1 MTVLPLFAGARG
13 FMVGLL
19 YGDIITL
26 KAIMTACLL
35 IVHMRKAVT
44 LLTAG
49 KERFMKKNIICVALI
64 ALSSATFALTPEEKA
79 EAEKENMKMLAQMG
93 LPLPGSGIK
102 VVPRSMLG
110 LTPEEITLGD
120 KEMAEF
126 KEKGFVNKYINRPRE
141 LLAIT
146 PTKVKREIK
155 ESVSKE
161 NDSYTGL
168 SANVNQMKLAFTFP
182 GLNKNKSLKTFSDD
196 INVIA
201 AAPKGGFHQKLG
213 GWSGASQ
220 FFTHKDIGA
229 CSYSVMNVKASNTA
243 AQLAQEDVTYTIN
256 NKATILMPVEG
267 SDNSGY
273 LYYVKWYD
281 KHNFHELECANM
293 KYSADIN
300 NAVIE
305 LAKKIDS

>member
-1 MTVLPLFAGARG
+1 
-13 FMVGLL
+13 
-19 YGDIITL
+19 
-26 KAIMTACLL
+26 MTARLL
-35 IVHMRKAVT
+35 IAHMRKAVA
-44 LLTAG
+44 LLTVG
-49 KERFMKKNIICVALI
+49 KEKFMKKNIICVALI

-110 LTPEEITLGD
+110 LTPEEIAQGD

-126 KEKGFVNKYINRPRE
+126 KDKGFVNKYINRPRE

-146 PTKVKREIK
+146 PTKVKRELK
-155 ESVSKE
+155 ASVSKE

-182 GLNKNKSLKTFSDD
+182 SLNKNKSLMATASSD
-196 INVIA
+196 INVMA
-201 AAPKGGFHQKLG
+201 AAPKGGFHQELG

-220 FFTHKDIGA
+220 FFTYKDVGT

-243 AQLAQEDVTYTIN
+243 AQLAQEDVTYSIN

-273 LYYVKWYD
+273 LYFVKWYD
-281 KHNFHELECANM
+281 NHNFHELECANM
-293 KYSADIN
+293 KYSAGTND
-300 NAVIE
+300 AVIE